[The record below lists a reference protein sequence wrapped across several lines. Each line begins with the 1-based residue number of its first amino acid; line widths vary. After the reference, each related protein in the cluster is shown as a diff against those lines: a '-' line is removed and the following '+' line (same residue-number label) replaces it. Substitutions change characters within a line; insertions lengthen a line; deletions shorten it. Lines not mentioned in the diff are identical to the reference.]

1 MQSNNLEILLHDK
14 AGHESQIFDWNEYRI
29 AVFLAKNKEKSTN
42 NEDSLFVYGNESNL
56 VFGVSDGAGGH
67 PRGKDAAF
75 IAASEVIN
83 FYKNKNINSIQE
95 IEVIESIND
104 KIIDLKAGAR
114 STISMATIHQDN
126 LRSFSVGDSEVIYW
140 NGHGSELYS
149 NIPQSEVGY
158 RIEAGLLSQDESLD
172 DPERY
177 SVNNLLGD
185 VSIRIEVASKMK
197 IKKGHT
203 ILIGSDGLFDN
214 LTHEELTE
222 IAGKGTFD
230 KSFEELSK
238 ICIEQNI
245 ETWKKDDDISFVLV
259 RKIKA

>member
-1 MQSNNLEILLHDK
+1 
-14 AGHESQIFDWNEYRI
+14 
-29 AVFLAKNKEKSTN
+29 
-42 NEDSLFVYGNESNL
+42 
-56 VFGVSDGAGGH
+56 
-67 PRGKDAAF
+67 
-75 IAASEVIN
+75 
-83 FYKNKNINSIQE
+83 
-95 IEVIESIND
+95 
-104 KIIDLKAGAR
+104 
-114 STISMATIHQDN
+114 MATIHQDN

-185 VSIRIEVASKMK
+185 TSIRIEVASKMK

-214 LTHEELTE
+214 LSHEELTE
-222 IAGKGTFD
+222 LVGKGSFD
-230 KSFEELSK
+230 KSFEELSS